1 MEEVKNHKGKV
12 RVLKN
17 TKTKSR
23 VQKKRKPRASDFR
36 SKLKASNLKAKP
48 KPSTLKARPR
58 KMGISDDIMGIKR
71 SQTKRAKAVPK
82 PPPPKPPL
90 PKSQK
95 TKKRPKILKSIP
107 RPRVTTT
114 KIPKRNPKPSA
125 ANEAPPP
132 QNPWPTSPIRPPRSL
147 WPPTT
152 VPAPPQG
159 KPPAQA
165 KPHGKPPAMPP
176 PPPKPDPRQKPCI
189 EAVVNSSK
197 TKDPRLEKGFV
208 KPDSRHRKV
217 QTSQILAK
225 NSADPRKHPSS
236 LKSKMG
242 KECEKKRGARVRFK
256 TTDGSVTLSPES
268 SPRRAPDPASRK
280 PTRSWENTF
289 VPPTIG
295 QIKQKVDLK
304 DVLRREIEKQLRE
317 RQTWT
322 CVNMMAASMQKA
334 LKDESFMDFLNKHC
348 ADFVEFDTNHLLMR
362 YASEPRKSKVKKKI
376 TRKQL
381 QLESPWF
388 CLLERGVDV
397 YPTRDFSG
405 EPSQTLP
412 FCQLVNI
419 QEKTA
424 DFVELGF
431 PHHGFSKPFAC
442 VEAGL
447 VRRKHKTDTY
457 QVRERLARSDLLG
470 ISIFRP
476 TDRVTGHW
484 MGGSDDGADDGNF
497 WLQEKENG
505 EITGFV
511 DDPKKSN
518 IKGKRTGNK
527 INIAIKYKSK
537 TKVNIKGKLSS
548 DRESISMN
556 FVCIFDDNR
565 HVSGSKEI
573 QKQAL
578 GKLTGLWEGG
588 PGKECLFHLR
598 HYECGLLVGYQYK
611 QSWCKILGTVKNDKF
626 IFKQVFGKESWVDEG
641 DVSMSRGIL
650 LSDDVME
657 VSYAMV
663 LGNLLRTGTNVLKR
677 KG

>member
-1 MEEVKNHKGKV
+1 
-12 RVLKN
+12 
-17 TKTKSR
+17 
-23 VQKKRKPRASDFR
+23 
-36 SKLKASNLKAKP
+36 
-48 KPSTLKARPR
+48 
-58 KMGISDDIMGIKR
+58 
-71 SQTKRAKAVPK
+71 
-82 PPPPKPPL
+82 
-90 PKSQK
+90 
-95 TKKRPKILKSIP
+95 
-107 RPRVTTT
+107 
-114 KIPKRNPKPSA
+114 
-125 ANEAPPP
+125 
-132 QNPWPTSPIRPPRSL
+132 
-147 WPPTT
+147 
-152 VPAPPQG
+152 
-159 KPPAQA
+159 
-165 KPHGKPPAMPP
+165 MPGL
-176 PPPKPDPRQKPCI
+176 DSRQKPHV
-189 EAVVNSSK
+189 EAVVKSSK
-197 TKDPRLEKGFV
+197 AKDPRLEKRFV
-208 KPDSRHRKV
+208 KPDPRRKV

-225 NSADPRKHPSS
+225 NAADPRKHPSS
-236 LKSKMG
+236 LKSKAG
-242 KECEKKRGARVRFK
+242 KECEKKRGRVRFK
-256 TTDGSVTLSPES
+256 TTDSSVTLSPES

-322 CVNMMAASMQKA
+322 CVNMMAASMQNA
-334 LKDESFMDFLNKHC
+334 LKDESFMEFLNKNC
-348 ADFVEFDTNHLLMR
+348 ADFVEFDTNSLLMR
-362 YASEPRKSKVKKKI
+362 YASEPRKSKVKKKV
-376 TRKQL
+376 TRK

-397 YPTRDFSG
+397 YASRDFSG
-405 EPSQTLP
+405 KPSQTLP

-457 QVRERLARSDLLG
+457 EVRERLARSDLLG

-484 MGGSDDGADDGNF
+484 MGGSDEGADDGNF
-497 WLQEKENG
+497 WLQENENG
-505 EITGFV
+505 EISGFV

-548 DRESISMN
+548 DRESIAMN
-556 FVCIFDDNR
+556 FVCIFEDNR

-573 QKQAL
+573 KKQAL

-626 IFKQVFGKESWVDEG
+626 IFKQVFGKESWVNEG
-641 DVSMSRGIL
+641 DISMSRGIL
-650 LSDDVME
+650 LNDDVME

-663 LGNLLRTGTNVLKR
+663 LGDQLRTGTNVLKR